1 MRAPGGLEDVAYHLR
16 AAVDD
21 RLIAETG
28 RLEQAGRPMDGDDQR
43 ALAAT
48 LAEEWLA
55 SLAEQRTRSGT
66 APLSRRDEETLLRRV
81 LDTLFGAG
89 PLQPYLDDP
98 SVREIRMNGARTAF
112 IVHRNGYKEEIPPLV
127 DHPHEVIELV
137 RSLVRRRSGAGGERR
152 FDAAHPILDDQLD
165 SGHRLFAVMEVAT
178 APSLVLRRHDWELTK
193 LDILGERGMFPPM
206 VGRLLHAVVRG
217 RLNTVISGGTG
228 TGKTTL
234 LRAMCAEIP
243 ADERLVIIEDSPEL
257 GLDRIGGQRN
267 DILTLCRREANVEGV
282 GGIDM
287 PQLVRAALRASPDRI
302 VVGEVRG
309 HEVLPALLAATVG
322 NEGSMTTVHARSAG
336 DVWFRFATF
345 AGMGPDAMPFE
356 SAAPLIAGAIDLIIH
371 LSPRPVSGPLDSPG
385 AVTSIHEVTGHHR
398 GTVITEEILRVAA
411 DGTALAGARLQDATR
426 ARLEAGGWP
435 AGEVPGEERW

>member
-1 MRAPGGLEDVAYHLR
+1 MRVPGGLEEVAHRLR

-21 RLIAETG
+21 RLIAEAG
-28 RLEQAGRPMDGDDQR
+28 RLEKAGRPIDAEDQR

-55 SLAEQRTRSGT
+55 GLAEQHTRSG
-66 APLSRRDEETLLRRV
+66 APPLFRRDEEAIVRRV
-81 LDTLFGAG
+81 LDSLFGAG

-127 DHPHEVIELV
+127 DHPDEVIELV
-137 RSLVRRRSGAGGERR
+137 RSLIRRRSGAGGERR

-165 SGHRLFAVMEVAT
+165 SGHRLFAVMDVST
-178 APSLVLRRHDWELTK
+178 QPSLVLRRHDWELVR
-193 LDILGERGMFPPM
+193 LDLLGERGMFPPI
-206 VGRLLHAVVRG
+206 VGRLLNAVVHG
-217 RLNTVISGGTG
+217 KLNTVLSGGTG

-257 GLDRIGGQRN
+257 GLDRIRAHRN
-267 DILTLCRREANVEGV
+267 DVLTVCRREANVEGV
-282 GGIDM
+282 GAIDM

-322 NEGSMTTVHARSAG
+322 NQGSMTTVHARKAG
-336 DVWFRFATF
+336 DVWFRFATY

-356 SAAPLIAGAIDLIIH
+356 SAAPLIAGAIDLIVH
-371 LSPRPVSGPLDSPG
+371 LSPRPLTGPDDSPG
-385 AVTSIHEVTGHHR
+385 AVTSIHQVAGHDR
-398 GTVITEEILRVAA
+398 GMVITEEIVRVMP
-411 DGTALAGARLQDATR
+411 DGTVEARTRLRDDLR

-435 AGEVPGEERW
+435 AGELPGEERW